1 MNRYEITLTG
11 GKKDRKIYT
20 FTWAETKVK
29 AIERI
34 EEGMKAYPNVWAG
47 WSFILTDEKEI

>member
-1 MNRYEITLTG
+1 MNRYEVTLTG